1 MIDDYYMI
9 DEYDSLASFDRR
21 SPPVIQEEEE
31 DDPTFGNNKI
41 INFILENSPF
51 DDERITFAVASIA
64 IFVFVSLVKSLFR
77 LTYLKL
83 IILFFI
89 VKICCCKSTRK
100 TSIVYGF
107 PNASAGKYNDLENAN
122 YESGVFGKNRASFK
136 LTFLEDSDQS
146 DINEDIPL
154 LESPRSD
161 PPSIPDRDY

>member
-1 MIDDYYMI
+1 MGDLQRDKKIIKMINDYYMI
-9 DEYDSLASFDRR
+9 DEYDSSDSFDRR

-31 DDPTFGNNKI
+31 EDPTFGNNKI

-64 IFVFVSLVKSLFR
+64 LFVF
-77 LTYLKL
+77 L
-83 IILFFI
+83 IILFYI
-89 VKICCCKSTRK
+89 IKICCCKSTKK
-100 TSIVYGF
+100 TSILYGF

-122 YESGVFGKNRASFK
+122 YES
-136 LTFLEDSDQS
+136 DSDQS